1 MPGRASRPPLDETD
15 APQSDV
21 TTRAAEI
28 TNSSAPPALTVRRRD
43 PTLGSMDA
51 AAASRDEPLPA
62 SMSVRA
68 ARDAYLAENGFTVEG
83 YDAKWTDASA
93 FGLRFRVPNTSR
105 HAWAIR
111 LHDLHHVA
119 TGFGTDLAGEGEI
132 SAWELRRGL
141 RGLGPYVA
149 AIVLTGAAGGLLLH
163 PLRTLRAWRAA
174 AAAPRDDA
182 GARPGCLFQTR
193 RPYDELLAMSVGELR
208 RELGLGGRAPGAGRR
223 RGLHAYAP
231 ARGG

>member
-1 MPGRASRPPLDETD
+1 
-15 APQSDV
+15 
-21 TTRAAEI
+21 
-28 TNSSAPPALTVRRRD
+28 
-43 PTLGSMDA
+43 
-51 AAASRDEPLPA
+51 
-62 SMSVRA
+62 MSVRA
-68 ARDAYLAENGFTVEG
+68 ARDVYLAENGFTVEG
-83 YDAKWTDASA
+83 YDATWTDASA
-93 FGLRFRVPNTSR
+93 FGLRFRVPNTAR

-193 RPYDELLAMSVGELR
+193 RPYDELLGMSVGELR
-208 RELGLGGRAPGAGRR
+208 RELGLAARLPGAGRR